1 MKLCIK
7 GGLILNPATRLMGIG
22 NLWISEDQIATL
34 DMEKES
40 YGMIPPES
48 MEGVTVIDATG
59 KLVVPGFI
67 DLHVHLREPG
77 FTEKETIQSGSEA
90 AAKGGF
96 TTICCMPNTRPVI
109 DSTEVLDFISW
120 KTAKNNGVRVLPVA
134 AMSQGQEGEE
144 LSPLAELAEYGG
156 PWSRLLGKGICGISE
171 DGQSLAD
178 ARLALEA
185 MKKAKELSLP
195 VFSHAED
202 PGLPGSALGEALM
215 MARDIRLAK
224 EAGCHLHFCHVSTG
238 EGVELIREARS
249 QGLPVTGETAP
260 HYFTLTDQDG
270 KGNPD
275 YKMNPPLRTG
285 KDREAII
292 EGLKDG
298 TLSAIATDHA
308 PHTREDKAGG
318 YEKAANGIVG
328 LETSFA
334 LGYTHLVEKG
344 KMELMELVKRMT
356 QGPAEILGIPAGDL
370 SPGKVADVVVI
381 DVERPYRVDR
391 ELFGSK
397 GRNTPFE
404 GWSLF
409 GKALFTIAEGRVIW
423 QDPESG
429 GRIME
434 GEENR

>member
-7 GGLILNPATRLMGIG
+7 GGLILNPATGLMGTG
-22 NLWISEDQIATL
+22 DVWISRDQITTL
-34 DMEKES
+34 EMERES
-40 YGMIPPES
+40 YGMIPPDS
-48 MEGVTVIDATG
+48 LKGVTVIDATG

-77 FTEKETIQSGSEA
+77 FSEKETIESGSQA
-90 AAKGGF
+90 AARGGF
-96 TTICCMPNTRPVI
+96 TTICAMPNTDPAI
-109 DSTEVLDFISW
+109 DSTEVLDYISW
-120 KTAKNNGVRVLPVA
+120 KVAKNNGVRVLPVA
-134 AMSQGQEGEE
+134 AMSLGQEGKELVPYEE
-144 LSPLAELAEYGG
+144 LVQYQG

-171 DGQSLAD
+171 DGKSLED

-185 MKKAKELSLP
+185 MKKAKKLSLP

-202 PGLPGSALGEALM
+202 PSLPGSALGEALM
-215 MARDIRLAK
+215 MVRDIRLAK
-224 EAGCHLHFCHVSTG
+224 EAGCRLHFCHVSTK
-238 EGVELIREARS
+238 EGVELIREARR

-275 YKMNPPLRTG
+275 YKMNPPLRRAE
-285 KDREAII
+285 DREAMI

-318 YEKAANGIVG
+318 YEKAVNGIVG
-328 LETSFA
+328 LETSFP

-344 KMELMELVKRMT
+344 RLELMELVERMT
-356 QGPAEILGIPAGDL
+356 RGPAEILGIPAGDI
-370 SPGKVADVVVI
+370 SPGRVADVAVI
-381 DVERPYRVDR
+381 DVEQPFRVDR
-391 ELFGSK
+391 ERFVSK

-404 GWSLF
+404 GWPLF
-409 GKALFTIAEGRVIW
+409 GKALFTIAEGKIIW
-423 QDPESG
+423 QAPEG
-429 GRIME
+429 AGLIRK
-434 GEENR
+434 GEED